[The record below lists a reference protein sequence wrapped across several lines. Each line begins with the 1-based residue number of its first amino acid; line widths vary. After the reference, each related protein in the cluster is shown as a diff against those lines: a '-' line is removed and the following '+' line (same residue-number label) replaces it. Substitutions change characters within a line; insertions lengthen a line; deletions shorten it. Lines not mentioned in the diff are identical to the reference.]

1 MTCCKCE
8 CAYLSVIIGIVL
20 GVILGVLYALGFVAT
35 GIIFWVYL
43 AIGVAGVFLSPIYA
57 ANNSCRGNERCFCN
71 YRRLILV
78 ASVGT
83 IIAAAVGLIVEAI
96 AGVIVVAIILAL
108 ATFFAVMLLV
118 LIICL
123 ARCLCFG

>member
-1 MTCCKCE
+1 MTCCRCE
-8 CAYLSVIIGIVL
+8 CAYLSVIIGIIF
-20 GVILGVLYALGFVAT
+20 GVILGVLYAFGFVAT
-35 GIIFWVYL
+35 GIIFGVYL
-43 AIGVAGVFLSPIYA
+43 AIGIAGVFLSPIYA

-83 IIAAAVGLIVEAI
+83 IIAAAAGLIFAAI
-96 AGVIVVAIILAL
+96 APAIVTSIILGIT
-108 ATFFAVMLLV
+108 TFFAVMLLV